1 MNILFFL
8 TPKANCAHLHDDE
21 SIREALE
28 RMEIAGYS
36 ALHIIRK
43 KDGSYC
49 GTLTEGD
56 LLWAIKNLCHMDM
69 KQAEA
74 HSIMEISHHKD
85 NVPVS
90 VTTDMRSLF
99 SQALEQNFVP
109 VVDDRN
115 TFIGI
120 VTRKSIMQYSLDT
133 VVHQPQ
139 SV

>member
-1 MNILFFL
+1 
-8 TPKANCAHLHDDE
+8 
-21 SIREALE
+21 
-28 RMEIAGYS
+28 
-36 ALHIIRK
+36 
-43 KDGSYC
+43 
-49 GTLTEGD
+49 
-56 LLWAIKNLCHMDM
+56 MDM

-120 VTRKSIMQYSLDT
+120 VTRKSIMQYYLDT